1 MYIMWLLDNIKFDGS
16 NFIKTIH
23 FEGNDIE
30 LLITNWENSKS
41 LPEPFKDW
49 IHQKTVNDLM
59 RQINTPNPL
68 DSIYILTPNNIYRSE
83 NINDFILCF
92 RLALRAVYYP
102 PTSVSRQGEYIPT
115 EHISTPSFDCKK
127 TVSYSSNNE
136 INSYTFNLVIEYY
149 NFLISKN
156 IKTNYNLEQVLRI
169 ANIGDYLVE
178 LLSLWAFIEGFWNP
192 DPSQDSKL
200 DQSLLNMLETD
211 YAPGKRRR
219 DPEIRGV
226 TQAILDQ
233 NTKIGVREYSKLRN
247 ILAHGKN
254 LSIEDDWTT
263 EQYKAIFEQRHLL
276 LDVIIKSLINHISR
290 T

>member
-1 MYIMWLLDNIKFDGS
+1 MYIMWLLDNVKFDG
-16 NFIKTIH
+16 NDFTKTIQ

-30 LLITNWENSKS
+30 LLITNWENSKN

-49 IHQKTVNDLM
+49 IHQKTVNNLM
-59 RQINTPNPL
+59 GQINTPTPL
-68 DSIYILTPNNIYRSE
+68 DSIYLLTPNI
-83 NINDFILCF
+83 INKINSDFMSYLT
-92 RLALRAVYYP
+92 LALRIVYYSP
-102 PTSVSRQGEYIPT
+102 SAVSHPGQYIPKAA
-115 EHISTPSFDCKK
+115 ISLPSW
-127 TVSYSSNNE
+127 SNWRHKM
-136 INSYTFNLVIEYY
+136 YTHNRKIDSDKFNLVIEYY
-149 NFLISKN
+149 NILVSKR
-156 IKTNYNLEQVLRI
+156 IKHNYNLEQILKI
-169 ANIGDYLVE
+169 ADIGDYLIE

-219 DPEIRGV
+219 DLEIRNI
-226 TQAILDQ
+226 TSAIMEQ
-233 NTKIGVREYSKLRN
+233 NEKLGSKKYSELRN

-276 LDVIIKSLINHISR
+276 FNIVIKSLMNYIKRI
-290 T
+290 